1 MGLIVKY
8 FFENLTTEKYP
19 NNVISVSK
27 RDIQNIKEI
36 QIISERSKQI
46 RLTCSSID
54 LSKLESLGKLTITN
68 INIKK

>member
-1 MGLIVKY
+1 MKKNLKLKLLFKKMILMGLIVKY

-36 QIISERSKQI
+36 QIKSRRSKQV
-46 RLTCSSID
+46 
-54 LSKLESLGKLTITN
+54 KLN
-68 INIKK
+68 